1 MAYGLMNTFHGQG
14 MLFFSYKNLMQNDP
28 QLAIRECTLV
38 RRQNTNNDQ
47 ETKSKFMYTVTVH

>member
-1 MAYGLMNTFHGQG
+1 
-14 MLFFSYKNLMQNDP
+14 MQNDP

-47 ETKSKFMYTVTVH
+47 ETKSKFMYSNCTLVVRRFQSAALVAGCMLSITS